1 MCDDEDRRAGLR
13 LAACGVSLTMALYRY
28 NRYNRYNQLA

>member
-13 LAACGVSLTMALYRY
+13 LVACGVSLTMALYRY
-28 NRYNRYNQLA
+28 NRYNQLA